1 MGCLGLKSG
10 FFVRQIIFK
19 VKFFMLSPKR
29 TKYRKP
35 YRGRLKGQAFCRSS
49 VVFGDYGL
57 QSIQAAWITARQIES
72 SRRVLTRYVRRSG
85 KLWIRI
91 FPDKTITSR
100 PEETR
105 IGSGKGNPDYWV
117 TVVRPGIVLFELC
130 GISEI
135 IARQAIRIA
144 SSKLPIKV
152 QFVIKLFHL
161 SFY

>member
-1 MGCLGLKSG
+1 
-10 FFVRQIIFK
+10 
-19 VKFFMLSPKR
+19 
-29 TKYRKP
+29 
-35 YRGRLKGQAFCRSS
+35 LKGQAFCGSS

-152 QFVIKLFHL
+152 QFIIKLFHL